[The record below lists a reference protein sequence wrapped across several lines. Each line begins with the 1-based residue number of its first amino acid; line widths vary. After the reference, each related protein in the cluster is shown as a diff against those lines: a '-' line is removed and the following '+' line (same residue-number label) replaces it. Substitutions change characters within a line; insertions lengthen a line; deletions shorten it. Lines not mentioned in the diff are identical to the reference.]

1 MTIQRLVI
9 WFGILFY
16 SEFLVSLSKRQ
27 LGLPTLGMYKYGQKQ
42 SLAWIIYRYTSI
54 LVNGGYGSLYSS
66 AGKKSKQN
74 NPLPRAVTLMQWVGS
89 TSCITD
95 GAHSNI

>member
-54 LVNGGYGSLYSS
+54 LVNGDMGVYIAQL
-66 AGKKSKQN
+66 AKSPSKIIHCLGQ
-74 NPLPRAVTLMQWVGS
+74 
-89 TSCITD
+89 
-95 GAHSNI
+95 